1 MTLGTFLRDKIRL
14 IGIINIQ
21 QVGSV
26 HGIKISINGFL
37 VDSYS
42 VRLAPFLPLRI
53 FAGPI
58 KFLSIGYWK
67 QFAIACVRIYPRYK
81 LKTHRKILI
90 SLPKEI
96 CDSGSLISVKIE
108 ANGEEIAPFITREL
122 ALDGF
127 MPSFLDLN
135 LDYDLRKNW
144 STKNLILAFS
154 NIQAVG
160 GQEDKVYSEA
170 FTDSRSMAS
179 SSAITPVG
187 GFELLTLRCAT
198 IFHGQFITN
207 SEYFFP
213 ADSIKSPPHKVSTDL
228 PTINWI
234 NDNGMVVFPKPFMR
248 LKPLNEA
255 IFIGGTNNW
264 MHFVIEDLPR
274 ILKIRDSGIAP
285 SIPIILRA
293 DLSPQIKDAISLL
306 TDREII
312 LMKVYSALDID
323 TLHYFYFN
331 NPLTAAMRGDSESA
345 SQLFNQKILTEASRA
360 LKSTTS
366 LASNGPKRVL
376 IAREPNLFRPLS
388 NFKKIRFELEQ
399 NFGFKTYFLGSMS
412 LREIIESLKSA
423 EVVVGEY
430 GAGLANI
437 LFTAPGAKV
446 IELRGPAEAA
456 AIEYEILVKSLGHK
470 HFKVLGSRHYVSLK
484 GIGNGQFSVNLV
496 ELKRILGGI
505 IETS

>member
-1 MTLGTFLRDKIRL
+1 M
-14 IGIINIQ
+14 INIQ

-26 HGIKISINGFL
+26 RGIKIFINGFP

-58 KFLSIGYWK
+58 NLFSIGYWK
-67 QFAIACVRIYPRYK
+67 QCAIACVRIYPRYK
-81 LKTHRKILI
+81 LKTHRKIFMR
-90 SLPKEI
+90 LPKEI
-96 CDSGSLISVKIE
+96 CNSGSLISVKIE

-144 STKNLILAFS
+144 STKDLILAFS

-160 GQEDKVYSEA
+160 GQKTKVYSEA

-179 SSAITPVG
+179 SSAMTPVG
-187 GFELLTLRCAT
+187 GFELLTLRDAT
-198 IFHGQFITN
+198 VFHGQFIAN

-228 PTINWI
+228 PTINWV
-234 NDNGMVVFPKPFMR
+234 NDNGKVFFPKPFMC
-248 LKPLNEA
+248 LEPLNEA

-274 ILKIRDSGIAP
+274 IIKLRVSGISP
-285 SIPIILRA
+285 NIPIILRA
-293 DLSPQIKDAISLL
+293 DLSPQIKEAVSLL
-306 TDREII
+306 TDRAII
-312 LMKVYSALDID
+312 LLKVYSSLDIAI
-323 TLHYFYFN
+323 LHYFYLN
-331 NPLTAAMRGDSESA
+331 NPLSAAMRGDSESA
-345 SQLFNQKILTEASRA
+345 SQLFDQEILTEAA
-360 LKSTTS
+360 QVFKTTAS
-366 LASNGPKRVL
+366 SVSNGPKRVL
-376 IAREPNLFRPLS
+376 IAREPNLFRPMS
-388 NFKKIRFELEQ
+388 NFRKLRFELERD
-399 NFGFKTYFLGSMS
+399 FGFKTYFLGSMS
-412 LREIIESLKSA
+412 LQEIIESLKSA

-437 LFTAPGAKV
+437 LFTPPGAKV

-456 AIEYEILVKSLGHK
+456 AVEYEILVKSLGHK

-484 GIGNGQFSVNLV
+484 GIGNGQFSVNLE

-505 IETS
+505 IESS